1 MLSNY
6 YGIHWSFFD
15 IINMEIY
22 KLLRMIQKMANNKL
36 IKSEVEDYAKFDI
49 IRYAQVWE
57 DAEILIEAL
66 DIKPTDN
73 VLSIASAGENA
84 LSLLI
89 KDPKNVY
96 AIDLNENQIF
106 CTELKKIAYKYLEY
120 DECME
125 LIGVFDSERRI
136 DLYKTIEKYL
146 SKNTQ
151 DYFENNINV
160 IHRGIIHCGK
170 FENYFHIFGQKV
182 LPLIHSKKVRQQLLE
197 KKTKEERYNFYNK
210 KWNNNRWKILFKIF
224 FSRAVMGKLGRDKAF
239 FRYVSVNVPEHILQR
254 TRYAITELDTSNNS
268 YLYYIINSRYDKVL
282 PLAYRE
288 ENFDIIKKNID
299 KLQILKE
306 SVETFINREDIDK
319 VDKYNLSDIFEYMS
333 EDDMVKIVEKMLE
346 KSPKGSIIA
355 YWNML
360 SDKRASKFID
370 KIEYK
375 QDLSNDLLKRD
386 KAFFYSKFI
395 VEEVK

>member
-106 CTELKKIAYKYLEY
+106 CTELKKIAYKYLDY

-151 DYFENNINV
+151 EYFENNINV

-268 YLYYIINSRYDKVL
+268 YLHYIINSRYDKVL

>member
-1 MLSNY
+1 
-6 YGIHWSFFD
+6 
-15 IINMEIY
+15 
-22 KLLRMIQKMANNKL
+22 MANNKL

-66 DIKPTDN
+66 NIKPADN
-73 VLSIASAGENA
+73 ILSIASAGENA
-84 LSLLI
+84 ISLLI
-89 KDPKNVY
+89 KSPKNVY

-106 CTELKKIAYKYLEY
+106 CTELKKMAYKYLDY

-125 LIGVFDSERRI
+125 LIGVFDSERRV
-136 DLYKTIEKYL
+136 DLYKEIEKHL

-151 DYFENNINV
+151 EYFENNIDF

-182 LPLIHSKKVRQQLLE
+182 LPLIHSKKVRAELLE
-197 KKTKEERYNFYNK
+197 KKSKKERYAFYNK

-268 YLYYIINSRYDKVL
+268 YLHYIINSRYDKVL
-282 PLAYRE
+282 PVAYRE

-299 KLQILKE
+299 KLQIL
-306 SVETFINREDIDK
+306 
-319 VDKYNLSDIFEYMS
+319 
-333 EDDMVKIVEKMLE
+333 
-346 KSPKGSIIA
+346 
-355 YWNML
+355 
-360 SDKRASKFID
+360 
-370 KIEYK
+370 
-375 QDLSNDLLKRD
+375 
-386 KAFFYSKFI
+386 
-395 VEEVK
+395 

>member
-89 KDPKNVY
+89 KNPKNVY

-106 CTELKKIAYKYLEY
+106 CTELKKIAYKYLDY

-125 LIGVFDSERRI
+125 LIGVFDSDRRI

-268 YLYYIINSRYDKVL
+268 YLHYIINSRYDKVL

>member
-1 MLSNY
+1 MT
-6 YGIHWSFFD
+6 
-15 IINMEIY
+15 
-22 KLLRMIQKMANNKL
+22 NNKL

-66 DIKPTDN
+66 NIKPTDN

-89 KDPKNVY
+89 KNPKNVY

-106 CTELKKIAYKYLEY
+106 CTELKKMAYKYLDY

-125 LIGVFDSERRI
+125 LIGVFDSERRV
-136 DLYKTIEKYL
+136 DLYKEIEKHL

-151 DYFENNINV
+151 EYFENNIDF

-182 LPLIHSKKVRQQLLE
+182 LPLIHSKKVRAELLE
-197 KKTKEERYNFYNK
+197 KKSKKERYAFYNK

-254 TRYAITELDTSNNS
+254 TSYAITELDTSNNS
-268 YLYYIINSRYDKVL
+268 YLHYIINSRYDKVL
-282 PLAYRE
+282 PVAYRE

-306 SVETFINREDIDK
+306 SVETFINREDIES
-319 VDKYNLSDIFEYMS
+319 VNKYNLSDIFEYMS
-333 EDDMVKIVEKMLE
+333 EEDMVEIVEKMLE

-375 QDLSNDLLKRD
+375 QDLSNKLLKKD